1 MRLILRWFVGL
12 PIAVVVIAFVI
23 ANRQWTRL
31 SLDPFS
37 STSPAFSIELPLW
50 VLFIFGVFIGM
61 LVGWSACWFAQGR
74 YRKLARDRGREIAQ
88 LQAAAAQ
95 AKPADS
101 DETGI
106 TPYLGLMP

>member
-1 MRLILRWFVGL
+1 MRRILRWIVGL
-12 PIAVVVIAFVI
+12 PIAIVVIAFVV

-37 STSPAFSIELPLW
+37 STSPAFSIEMPLW
-50 VLFIFGVFIGM
+50 VLFIFGVFIGI
-61 LVGWSACWFAQGR
+61 LVGWGACWFAQGR

-88 LQAAAAQ
+88 LQSEAAN
-95 AKPADS
+95 AKPVTS
-101 DETGI
+101 DKTGI